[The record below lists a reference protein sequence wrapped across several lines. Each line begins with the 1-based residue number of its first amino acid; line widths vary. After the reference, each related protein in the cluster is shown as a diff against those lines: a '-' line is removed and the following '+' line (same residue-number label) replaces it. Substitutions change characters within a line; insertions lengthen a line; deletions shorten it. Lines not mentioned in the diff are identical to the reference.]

1 MTENNNLLAAA
12 IGALAAKAPKVAEKD
27 DQVTKL
33 IDLQQ
38 KVLNEL
44 VVVRWC
50 LLILVISLGL
60 FVGLILLGTTTSRS
74 VTF

>member
-12 IGALAAKAPKVAEKD
+12 IGALAAQETRKAVDKD

-38 KVLNEL
+38 KVLDEL

-60 FVGLILLGTTTSRS
+60 FVGFVLLAAI
-74 VTF
+74 VK